1 MTSPTDP
8 SRTPPA
14 AEPDDRRRNA
24 LLAAVAVVVVLALV
38 VGGALLLARDD
49 DEVTTGTT
57 TSTVAAGS
65 TSTAAPTSSTTSTT
79 AASTTSTSTSSAPGV
94 VTDEEA
100 ATIVWPDPDG
110 DLAYR
115 SGPAAA
121 EGFAVDLAGFTDPVV
136 GELRAGDA
144 RSGEVEV
151 RAVASGPVSTVLVR
165 QMGDGNWYVIGAET
179 ADIEVDDPIA
189 GTAIDAPL
197 LVAGRAL
204 AFEGTVEVAVVERGS
219 TEPLG
224 TGVVTGGGSEMLPFA
239 GEIAWANPGGG
250 WGVVLFR
257 TSSAEDGSVVQ
268 VTAIP
273 VGFIGGD

>member
-1 MTSPTDP
+1 MTAPTDP
-8 SRTPPA
+8 TRPSP
-14 AEPDDRRRNA
+14 EPGDRRRNA
-24 LLAAVAVVVVLALV
+24 LLAAVGVVVVLVLV
-38 VGGALLLARDD
+38 VGAVVLLTRDG
-49 DEVTTGTT
+49 DEVTTSGTT
-57 TSTVAAGS
+57 TSTAAAGS
-65 TSTAAPTSSTTSTT
+65 TSTRAPTSSTTTSSTT
-79 AASTTSTSTSSAPGV
+79 TSSTSTTSAPDV

-110 DLAYR
+110 TIAYR

-121 EGFAVDLAGFTDPVV
+121 EGFAVDLVGFTDPVV
-136 GELRAGDA
+136 GELQEGDA

-151 RAVASGPVSTVLVR
+151 RAMASGPITTVLVR
-165 QMGDGNWYVIGAET
+165 QMGDGNWYVIGADT

-204 AFEGTVEVAVVERGS
+204 AFEGTVEVAIVERGS

-224 TGVVTGGGSEMLPFA
+224 TGVVTGGGSEMLPFS
-239 GEIAWANPGGG
+239 GEITWSNPGGG
-250 WGVVLFR
+250 WGAVLFW
-257 TSSAEDGSVVQ
+257 TSSAEDGSVLQ

-273 VGFIGGD
+273 VGFIGGF